1 MARNTPTPGQ
11 KITYFV
17 FIVLGISIL
26 YIDINSKIFS
36 SVKNNFQSFKI
47 SSSFVIKNITV
58 NPLKEFVELMSSKQ
72 KLLDENT
79 MLRKKLEDSYLRN
92 FLITKENTFYT
103 DRTKL
108 VKSIKDDL
116 VTESF
121 NFAKLTHIDPN
132 IFNCCDRHR
141 MYIEILD
148 KKNESFKEAMVFN
161 LNGIIGQIVANGSQN
176 EVILLTDVKSSIPIK
191 NSRGDFFCN
200 AMGSGKA
207 NLISCSYSQLVW
219 INEHKIGDSFYSS
232 GLGGIYPK
240 DIKLGE
246 LTSIDIIDSSV
257 TKLEIELVASPLDT
271 NFFGVIKI

>member
-11 KITYFV
+11 KVTYFI
-17 FIVLGISIL
+17 FIALGISTL

-36 SVKNNFQSFKI
+36 NVKNNFQSFKI
-47 SSSFVIKNITV
+47 SSSFVIKNISV
-58 NPLKEFVELMSSKQ
+58 NPLKEFIELMSSKQ

-79 MLRKKLEDSYLRN
+79 ILREKLDESYLRN

-103 DRTKL
+103 DHTE
-108 VKSIKDDL
+108 VFKSIKDDL
-116 VTESF
+116 VIKSF
-121 NFAKLTHIDPN
+121 HFAKLKQIDPN

-148 KKNESFKEAMVFN
+148 KKKESFKEAMVFN
-161 LNGIIGQIVANGSQN
+161 LNGIIGQVIDNGSQN

-200 AMGSGKA
+200 AMGSGKKS
-207 NLISCSYSQLVW
+207 LISCSYSQLVW
-219 INEHKIGDSFYSS
+219 IDEHKIGDSFYSS

-246 LTSIDIIDSSV
+246 LTSIEIIDNSV
-257 TKLEIELVASPLDT
+257 TKLEIKLVSSPLDT

>member
-11 KITYFV
+11 KVTYFI
-17 FIVLGISIL
+17 FIALGISIL

-47 SSSFVIKNITV
+47 SSSFVVKNISV
-58 NPLKEFVELMSSKQ
+58 NPLKKFIELMSSKQ

-79 MLRKKLEDSYLRN
+79 MLREKLDESYLRN

-103 DRTKL
+103 NHTEV
-108 VKSIKDDL
+108 VKEIKDDL
-116 VTESF
+116 VIESF
-121 NFAKLTHIDPN
+121 HFAKLKQIDPN

-141 MYIEILD
+141 IYIEILD
-148 KKNESFKEAMVFN
+148 KKNEIFKEAMVFN
-161 LNGIIGQIVANGSQN
+161 QNGIIGQVVGDGSQN

-200 AMGSGKA
+200 AKGSGKA

-219 INEHKIGDSFYSS
+219 TDEHKIGDSFYSS

-246 LTSIDIIDSSV
+246 LTSIEIINSSV
-257 TKLEIELVASPLDT
+257 TKLEIELVSSPLDT

>member
-1 MARNTPTPGQ
+1 
-11 KITYFV
+11 
-17 FIVLGISIL
+17 
-26 YIDINSKIFS
+26 
-36 SVKNNFQSFKI
+36 
-47 SSSFVIKNITV
+47 
-58 NPLKEFVELMSSKQ
+58 
-72 KLLDENT
+72 
-79 MLRKKLEDSYLRN
+79 
-92 FLITKENTFYT
+92 
-103 DRTKL
+103 
-108 VKSIKDDL
+108 
-116 VTESF
+116 
-121 NFAKLTHIDPN
+121 
-132 IFNCCDRHR
+132 
-141 MYIEILD
+141 
-148 KKNESFKEAMVFN
+148 MVFN
-161 LNGIIGQIVANGSQN
+161 LNGVIGQVVGDGSKN

-207 NLISCSYSQLVW
+207 NFISCSYSQLVW